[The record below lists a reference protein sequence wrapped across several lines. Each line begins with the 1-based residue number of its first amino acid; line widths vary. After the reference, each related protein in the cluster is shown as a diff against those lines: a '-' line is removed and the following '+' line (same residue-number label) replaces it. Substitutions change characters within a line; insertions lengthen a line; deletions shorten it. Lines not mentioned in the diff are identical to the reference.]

1 MEDDAAEIY
10 MGGLQ
15 EGHYIKDILCPRST
29 TNCKRFIS
37 TSSNP
42 TATMVQWTA
51 EEKAA
56 ITSTWAQV
64 NVEQDGHDTLTRLL
78 VVYPWTQRYFSSFGN
93 LSNVTAISGNAK
105 VHAHGKKVLTAIGGA
120 VQHMD
125 HVKHHLAALSKVHAQ
140 ELHVDPENF
149 KRLGEV
155 LVIVLASKLGSAFTP
170 QVEAAWEKFI
180 NVLVAAL
187 SQGYF

>member
-1 MEDDAAEIY
+1 
-10 MGGLQ
+10 
-15 EGHYIKDILCPRST
+15 
-29 TNCKRFIS
+29 
-37 TSSNP
+37 
-42 TATMVQWTA
+42 MVQWTA

-64 NVEQDGHDTLTRLL
+64 NVEEDGHDALARLL
-78 VVYPWTQRYFSSFGN
+78 IVYPWTQRYFSSFGN

-120 VQHMD
+120 IEHLD
-125 HVKHHLAALSKVHAQ
+125 DVKRHLADLSKSHAQ
-140 ELHVDPENF
+140 ELNVDPENF

-155 LVIVLASKLGSAFTP
+155 LVTVLASKLGAAFTP
-170 QVEAAWEKFI
+170 QVQAAWEKFI

-187 SQGYF
+187 SHGYF

>member
-1 MEDDAAEIY
+1 
-10 MGGLQ
+10 
-15 EGHYIKDILCPRST
+15 
-29 TNCKRFIS
+29 
-37 TSSNP
+37 
-42 TATMVQWTA
+42 MVQWTA

-64 NVEQDGHDTLTRLL
+64 NIEEDGHDALARLL

-105 VHAHGKKVLTAIGGA
+105 VKAHGKKVLTAIGGA
-120 VQHMD
+120 VQHLD
-125 HVKHHLAALSKVHAQ
+125 DVKGHLADLSRSHAQ
-140 ELHVDPENF
+140 ELNVDPENF

-155 LVIVLASKLGSAFTP
+155 LVTVLASKLGSAFTP
-170 QVEAAWEKFI
+170 QVQAAWEKFI

-187 SQGYF
+187 SHGYF

>member
-1 MEDDAAEIY
+1 
-10 MGGLQ
+10 
-15 EGHYIKDILCPRST
+15 
-29 TNCKRFIS
+29 
-37 TSSNP
+37 
-42 TATMVQWTA
+42 MVHWTA

-56 ITSTWAQV
+56 ITSTWSKV
-64 NVEQDGHDTLTRLL
+64 NVEQDGHDALTRLL

-105 VHAHGKKVLTAIGGA
+105 VKAHGKKVLTAVGNSI
-120 VQHMD
+120 QHID
-125 HVKHHLAALSKVHAQ
+125 DVKHYLHDLSKSHAQ

-155 LVIVLASKLGSAFTP
+155 LVIVLASKFGSAFTP
-170 QVEAAWEKFI
+170 QVQAAWEKFI

>member
-1 MEDDAAEIY
+1 
-10 MGGLQ
+10 
-15 EGHYIKDILCPRST
+15 
-29 TNCKRFIS
+29 
-37 TSSNP
+37 
-42 TATMVQWTA
+42 MVHWTA
-51 EEKAA
+51 EERAA
-56 ITSTWAQV
+56 ITSTWAKV
-64 NVEQDGHDTLTRLL
+64 NVEQDGHDALTRLL

-93 LSNVTAISGNAK
+93 LSNVTAISGNVK
-105 VHAHGKKVLTAIGGA
+105 VKAHGKKVLATVGNAI
-120 VQHMD
+120 QHID
-125 HVKHHLAALSKVHAQ
+125 DVKHYLHDLSKSHAQ

-170 QVEAAWEKFI
+170 QVQAAWEKFI

>member
-1 MEDDAAEIY
+1 
-10 MGGLQ
+10 
-15 EGHYIKDILCPRST
+15 
-29 TNCKRFIS
+29 
-37 TSSNP
+37 
-42 TATMVQWTA
+42 MVHWTA
-51 EEKAA
+51 EERAA
-56 ITSTWAQV
+56 ISSTWSKV
-64 NVEQDGHDTLTRLL
+64 NIEQDGHDALSRLL

-105 VHAHGKKVLTAIGGA
+105 VKAHGKKVLTAVGNSI
-120 VQHMD
+120 QHLD
-125 HVKHHLAALSKVHAQ
+125 DVKKYLADLSKSHAQ

-170 QVEAAWEKFI
+170 QVQAAWEKFI

-187 SQGYF
+187 SHGYF

>member
-1 MEDDAAEIY
+1 
-10 MGGLQ
+10 
-15 EGHYIKDILCPRST
+15 
-29 TNCKRFIS
+29 
-37 TSSNP
+37 
-42 TATMVQWTA
+42 MVHWTA
-51 EEKAA
+51 EEKNA
-56 ITSTWAQV
+56 ITSIWDKV

-105 VHAHGKKVLTAIGGA
+105 VHAHGKKVLSAIGDA
-120 VQHMD
+120 VHHLD
-125 HVKHHLAALSKVHAQ
+125 DVKHHLAALSKTHAT

-170 QVEAAWEKFI
+170 QVEATWEKFI

-187 SQGYF
+187 SHSYV